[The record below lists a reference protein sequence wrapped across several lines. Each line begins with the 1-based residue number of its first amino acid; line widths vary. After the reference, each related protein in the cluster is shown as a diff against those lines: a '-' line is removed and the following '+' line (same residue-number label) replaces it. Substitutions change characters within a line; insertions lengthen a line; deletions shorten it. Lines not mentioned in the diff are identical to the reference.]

1 MPKSSTLNCEHP
13 VLNDIP
19 EYDPSLSGQE
29 FMAKWDRIH
38 AVRDD
43 VNKALELARNEK
55 MIGKSLE
62 AKVVLHCSDEVLA
75 LLEPV
80 AEDLPMVFIT
90 SQVELQK
97 GGEAAFTGE
106 VAGLGVTVM
115 PAEGEKCERCW
126 AYRGDIGADPA
137 HPTLCARC
145 AKAISE

>member
-1 MPKSSTLNCEHP
+1 
-13 VLNDIP
+13 
-19 EYDPSLSGQE
+19 
-29 FMAKWDRIH
+29 
-38 AVRDD
+38 
-43 VNKALELARNEK
+43 
-55 MIGKSLE
+55 
-62 AKVVLHCSDEVLA
+62 
-75 LLEPV
+75 
-80 AEDLPMVFIT
+80 MVFIA

-126 AYRGDIGADPA
+126 AYRSDIGADPA